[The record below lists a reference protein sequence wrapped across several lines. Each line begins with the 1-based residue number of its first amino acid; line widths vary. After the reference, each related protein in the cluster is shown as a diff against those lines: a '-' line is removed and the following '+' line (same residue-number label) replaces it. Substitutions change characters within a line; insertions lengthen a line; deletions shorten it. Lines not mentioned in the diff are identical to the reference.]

1 MNYFIDNNISDEVI
15 QEWLDDMDNVIFV
28 IRYHLDV
35 FEQKSKNKK
44 LYKDNFFNNYY
55 KFKF

>member
-44 LYKDNFFNNYY
+44 LYKDNFFQ
-55 KFKF
+55 